1 MGYWFVKFS
10 EENVCY
16 LILKD
21 FWYLLKRFKYIV
33 NVFIF
38 GFILLENCIFIL
50 TGGKNELNF
59 C

>member
-21 FWYLLKRFKYIV
+21 FWYLLKDLSI
-33 NVFIF
+33 
-38 GFILLENCIFIL
+38 
-50 TGGKNELNF
+50 
-59 C
+59 